1 MTTANRPEVSIII
14 INYNTFELTCNCI
27 QSIYDKTKGV
37 SFEIILVDN
46 ASVECE
52 PEMFLKKFPEIIL
65 VKSPENV
72 GFAKGNNLG
81 LKHANGAVIL
91 LLNSDTELQNDAISI
106 CFNKLEKEE
115 NIGAITTKLVYSNG
129 VAQHVCRRFPSLKLV
144 LLETFRLH
152 KMLSKKELGRI
163 FLGSYFT
170 YDREVEADIIWGA
183 FFLFPMEVL
192 RRFPNGKLHETYFM
206 YEEDVEW
213 SYYIKKVLKRK
224 IKFYPDGLVLHKMG
238 GSSNKN
244 ENKSLEKTIENNPY
258 GSKYELILRNRI
270 RFMVDHYGYLY
281 SRLYFLILGINFLLN
296 RGSKKSLSFDHLKLF
311 FFIRRSYDK
320 K

>member
-1 MTTANRPEVSIII
+1 
-14 INYNTFELTCNCI
+14 
-27 QSIYDKTKGV
+27 
-37 SFEIILVDN
+37 
-46 ASVECE
+46 
-52 PEMFLKKFPEIIL
+52 
-65 VKSPENV
+65 
-72 GFAKGNNLG
+72 
-81 LKHANGAVIL
+81 
-91 LLNSDTELQNDAISI
+91 
-106 CFNKLEKEE
+106 
-115 NIGAITTKLVYSNG
+115 
-129 VAQHVCRRFPSLKLV
+129 
-144 LLETFRLH
+144 
-152 KMLSKKELGRI
+152 
-163 FLGSYFT
+163 
-170 YDREVEADIIWGA
+170 
-183 FFLFPMEVL
+183 
-192 RRFPNGKLHETYFM
+192 M

-224 IKFYPDGLVLHKMG
+224 IKFYPDCLVLHKMG